1 MIKSNQLSADELALI
16 EEEWIDSTT
25 VKELLGHI
33 RYLTDALI
41 RQRGEAKTKGERH
54 GTG

>member
-1 MIKSNQLSADELALI
+1 MIKAKQLSADELGVI
-16 EEEWIDSTT
+16 EDEWDDSTT
-25 VKELLGHI
+25 VKSLLGHI

-41 RQRGEAKTKGERH
+41 RQRGEAKTKGEGH